1 MEAFVRILF
10 DLCGTVFG
18 LKDDSLRPGI
28 KKLISDLDIAGH
40 NVCFWTGGN
49 VNGYRLL
56 LKDAEIVGH
65 EVFDKGAPLPFVP
78 DLYVD
83 DCVFPSE
90 ALKKLIIKVPPY
102 IGCGFTSKPI
112 DSRLFGL
119 TEEKLDEDFRF

>member
-1 MEAFVRILF
+1 MKILF

-28 KKLISDLDIAGH
+28 KELIRELQCAGH
-40 NVCFWTGGN
+40 NVCFWTGGD

-56 LKDAEIVGH
+56 LKNAEIVGH
-65 EVFDKGAPLPFVP
+65 EVFDQGGPLPFVP

-90 ALKKLIIKVPPY
+90 AKNVIEVKPY
-102 IGCGFTSKPI
+102 IGRGFPSQPI
-112 DSRLFGL
+112 NFQTFSLLMAKRRCAI
-119 TEEKLDEDFRF
+119 ENRN